1 MSKLNNL
8 GLTKYYVDPY
18 LSRTMH
24 YDGYYEEDC
33 GDYTN
38 IHGQGQ
44 GCGYNIM
51 TSFYK
56 KTETSYLEYEDL
68 KGQGVSKD
76 IIIDDYCEASATL
89 ELHNAYIDN
98 PYYHATGYISHVT
111 TK

>member
-8 GLTKYYVDPY
+8 IEAKEYYTDPF
-18 LSRTMH
+18 LSRIIH
-24 YDGYYEEDC
+24 FNGYYEEEC
-33 GDYTN
+33 GDYADDL
-38 IHGQGQ
+38 GRGQ

-51 TSFYK
+51 ISFRK

-76 IIIDDYCEASATL
+76 VIIDDYCEESAPL

-98 PYYHATGYISHVT
+98 PYYHDMDI
-111 TK
+111 